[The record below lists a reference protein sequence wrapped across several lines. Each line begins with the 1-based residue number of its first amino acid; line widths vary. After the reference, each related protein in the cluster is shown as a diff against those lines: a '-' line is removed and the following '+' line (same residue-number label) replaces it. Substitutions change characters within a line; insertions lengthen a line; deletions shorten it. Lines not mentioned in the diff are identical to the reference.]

1 MSKYYVR
8 SGILQVVISAID
20 ERDAVIKA
28 VTYASENDRLCKKLF
43 TADHFRV
50 NERGFDS
57 MDSRDYTIHTEEVIL
72 DILGWDDEE

>member
-8 SGILQVVISAID
+8 SGNLQVVISAID

-28 VTYASENDRLCKKLF
+28 VTCASENDRLCKKLF

-50 NERGFDS
+50 NERGFDT
-57 MDSRDYTIHTEEVIL
+57 MDNRDYTIHTEEVIL